1 MVKMRLK
8 FFDDI
13 DRNVDNLIN
22 ICQSLTLMGIL
33 IIAIMGVSAVAYSLW
48 ESLIGRWGF
57 HVSRDTF
64 PVVGA
69 IILCAVQLHN
79 RSD

>member
-1 MVKMRLK
+1 MKLK
-8 FFDDI
+8 FFDNI

-33 IIAIMGVSAVAYSLW
+33 IIVIMGVSAIAHSLW
-48 ESLIGRWGF
+48 ETLIGGWGF

-64 PVVGA
+64 PIVGA
-69 IILCAVQLHN
+69 IILCAVQLHGKE
-79 RSD
+79 